1 MKIMKRFFRI
11 LAVVALVCGF
21 TSTAHAEQSEKKE
34 GFFKAA
40 FRDTKQSAKLQRQID
55 RANYQAIKLE
65 TKAFYEEQKR
75 LSNPKVRS
83 AAEKQRMERQL
94 AEANARLERAKGNK

>member
-1 MKIMKRFFRI
+1 MKRFFSF
-11 LAVVALVCGF
+11 LAAVALVCGF
-21 TSTAHAEQSEKKE
+21 SSTTHAEQSKKSE

-40 FRDTKQSAKLQRQID
+40 FRDMKQSAKLQRQID
-55 RANYQAIKLE
+55 RANYQAVKLE

-83 AAEKQRMERQL
+83 AAEKQRMEHQL
-94 AEANARLERAKGNK
+94 AEANARLARAKGDK

>member
-1 MKIMKRFFRI
+1 MKRFFSF
-11 LAVVALVCGF
+11 LSAVALVCGF
-21 TSTAHAEQSEKKE
+21 SSTTHAEQSKKSE

-40 FRDTKQSAKLQRQID
+40 FRDMKQSAKLQRQID
-55 RANYQAIKLE
+55 RANYQAVKLE

-94 AEANARLERAKGNK
+94 AEANARLARAKGDK

>member
-1 MKIMKRFFRI
+1 MKRFFSF
-11 LAVVALVCGF
+11 LAAVALVCGF
-21 TSTAHAEQSEKKE
+21 SSTTHAEQSKKSE

-40 FRDTKQSAKLQRQID
+40 FRDMKQSAKLQRQID
-55 RANYQAIKLE
+55 RANYQAVKLE

-94 AEANARLERAKGNK
+94 AEANARLARAKGDK

>member
-1 MKIMKRFFRI
+1 M
-11 LAVVALVCGF
+11 CGF
-21 TSTAHAEQSEKKE
+21 TSTAQAEDGEKKD

-40 FRDTKQSAKLQRQID
+40 FRDMMQSAKLQRQIG
-55 RANYQAIKLE
+55 RANYQAVKLE

-94 AEANARLERAKGNK
+94 AEANARLARAKGGK

>member
-1 MKIMKRFFRI
+1 MKRFFRI

-21 TSTAHAEQSEKKE
+21 TSTVHAEQSEKNV

-40 FRDTKQSAKLQRQID
+40 FRDMKQSAKLQRQID

-65 TKAFYEEQKR
+65 TKAFYEEQRR

>member
-1 MKIMKRFFRI
+1 MKRFFRF

-21 TSTAHAEQSEKKE
+21 VSTAQAESGEKKE

-40 FRDTKQSAKLQRQID
+40 FRDMKQSAKLQRQID

-65 TKAFYEEQKR
+65 SKAFYQEQKR

-83 AAEKQRMERQL
+83 AAEKERMERQL

>member
-1 MKIMKRFFRI
+1 M
-11 LAVVALVCGF
+11 CGF
-21 TSTAHAEQSEKKE
+21 ASTAQAEDGEKKD

-40 FRDTKQSAKLQRQID
+40 FRDMKQSAKLQRQID

-65 TKAFYEEQKR
+65 SKAFYQEQKR

-83 AAEKQRMERQL
+83 AAEKERMERQL
-94 AEANARLERAKGNK
+94 AEANARLERAKANK

>member
-1 MKIMKRFFRI
+1 MKRFFRF
-11 LAVVALVCGF
+11 LAVVALACGF
-21 TSTAHAEQSEKKE
+21 VSTAHAESGEKKD

-40 FRDTKQSAKLQRQID
+40 FRDMKQSAKLQRQID

-65 TKAFYEEQKR
+65 SKAFYQEQKR

-94 AEANARLERAKGNK
+94 AEANARLERAKANK

>member
-1 MKIMKRFFRI
+1 MKRIFRF
-11 LAVVALVCGF
+11 LAAVALVCGF
-21 TSTAHAEQSEKKE
+21 SSTAHAEQGEKKE

-40 FRDTKQSAKLQRQID
+40 FRDMKQSAKLQRQID

-83 AAEKQRMERQL
+83 EAEKQRMERQL
-94 AEANARLERAKGNK
+94 AEANERLERAKGNK

>member
-1 MKIMKRFFRI
+1 MRIMKRI
-11 LAVVALVCGF
+11 LRFLAAVALVCGL
-21 TSTAHAEQSEKKE
+21 TSTAHAEQNEKKD

-40 FRDTKQSAKLQRQID
+40 FRDMKQSAKLQRQID

-65 TKAFYEEQKR
+65 SKAFYQEQKR

-83 AAEKQRMERQL
+83 AAEKERMERQL